1 MRAGKRHVWSP
12 LPAVL
17 LAVLSGCGR
26 NEKPPDAAA
35 TAPPPAETAAP
46 SELAPTPVPEKPTE
60 PLSGAE
66 RGGALSD
73 IRDERRLA
81 AAGYVT
87 RESGLAVH
95 LLEAAFVEAACA
107 EGGAITPMFLDAGY
121 SPDSENSAGLTP
133 LHCAAARGEADNVR
147 LLLSRDARVDARTWQ
162 HRLAPLHYAARNKQ
176 IAIIELLLAAG
187 ADVDSASALGQP
199 LMLALAKS
207 GHSSSFFDRETE
219 IPPEFVAFMR
229 FDADAGSK
237 DENGNT
243 PLHYA
248 AERSNEPWVADLL
261 RRGVDVDTRN
271 AKGETPLAVAMNHL
285 TIDGTVKPGHTMQL
299 GLLKKLIEAG
309 ADVDALDAEG
319 SPLVFRT
326 AQTPD
331 LAPLFHEA
339 DADFNAMGRH
349 CATFW
354 RRLLSYAWGYM
365 PDEIYVQ
372 VFATAD
378 LVRKLDA
385 APTSGGKPCDNAL
398 HTAAGTGDDRLVKYF
413 LDRGLDPNAPGEY
426 GRTPL
431 HILLSSTPMDR
442 RPQDPALKALALLID
457 AGADVNARDPN
468 GNTPLRSAERR
479 PQEFKTLLVREGAR

>member
-1 MRAGKRHVWSP
+1 MRVGARHVRFAV
-12 LPAVL
+12 PAVL
-17 LAVLSGCGR
+17 LAVMSACAR
-26 NEKPPDAAA
+26 NETPPEAGT
-35 TAPPPAETAAP
+35 TAPSAAKIAAP
-46 SELAPTPVPEKPTE
+46 SESAPPPVPEVPTQ

-66 RGGALSD
+66 RGGAPSD

-87 RESGLAVH
+87 RESGLDVH
-95 LLEAAFVEAACA
+95 LLEAAFVEASCA
-107 EGGAITPMFLDAGY
+107 EGGAVTPMFLDAGY

-162 HRLAPLHYAARNKQ
+162 HRLTPLHYAARNKQ

-187 ADVDSASALGQP
+187 ADVNSASALGQP
-199 LMLALAKS
+199 LMLALAKPE
-207 GHSSSFFDRETE
+207 GRASFLDPETE

-248 AERSNEPWVADLL
+248 AARSNEPWVAELL
-261 RRGVDVDTRN
+261 RRGVEVDTRN
-271 AKGETPLAVAMNHL
+271 EKGETPFAVAMNHL
-285 TIDGTVKPGHTMQL
+285 VIDGTVKPDHTRQM

-309 ADVDALDAEG
+309 ADVDALDSEG

-339 DADFNAMGRH
+339 GADFNAMGRH

-365 PDEIYVQ
+365 PDEVYVK

-385 APTSGGKPCDNAL
+385 APTSDGKPCDNAL